1 MAVSSVKLGITP
13 RSGQLSRGGLAT
25 RNGEALLTFPA
36 SYGNSAIPYRNFWLD
51 TKSSGWMFSLLCF
64 KNFLPGAL
72 LGPALFIYFWLDT
85 HLFHLYFLL
94 KSIMVFRSSIKAQQG
109 LPLLGAEPS
118 WLQHWALGVRLQH
131 SFSLPSLGKKLLVG
145 AGL

>member
-1 MAVSSVKLGITP
+1 MYMAVSSVKLGSTL
-13 RSGQLSRGGLAT
+13 RCRQLSRGGLAT

-72 LGPALFIYFWLDT
+72 LGPALFIYFFGWI
-85 HLFHLYFLL
+85 HIYFTF
-94 KSIMVFRSSIKAQQG
+94 IFY
-109 LPLLGAEPS
+109 
-118 WLQHWALGVRLQH
+118 
-131 SFSLPSLGKKLLVG
+131 
-145 AGL
+145 